1 MMSSDVELAP
11 DLNLVECPFFSLC
24 ILPKIRFLCKIP
36 DCKNCPDY
44 IYKLGKIK

>member
-1 MMSSDVELAP
+1 MSSDVELTS
-11 DLNLVECPFFSLC
+11 DLEFIECPFFSSC

-44 IYKLGKIK
+44 LYKVRKIK

>member
-1 MMSSDVELAP
+1 MSGDIELTSDLELI
-11 DLNLVECPFFSLC
+11 ECPFFSSC

-44 IYKLGKIK
+44 LYKLGKIK